1 MEKQQKRSTREDL
14 MQQSALNY
22 GYSGTLSRPQYGV
35 IINPGSEGLPLSVKK
50 HTQLEIGFGNGEFTV
65 QYAKEN
71 PEIFLYGVEISQ
83 SCVLRC
89 ARRAEGLKNLKI
101 INTDARY
108 MLRELFEDEV
118 LEKIIMQF
126 PCPWPGNGNAHR
138 RVTARDFSDGLAA
151 VLKIGGVFEM
161 VSDDEDYSNEVWRVL
176 GKHEALEAV
185 DFETNPERSISTKYE
200 RKWLAMGKNIFRL
213 TFKKIKN
220 FTVQRRTSQEMHIKI
235 KNKITKENIDAL
247 NNISG
252 KDERENKNVKSF
264 WKFGKN
270 FINVSGTP
278 TGERFLLETLTSDD
292 EFEQKF
298 YINISPRDEG
308 FLIRLDKTSSA
319 FLTPAVRAALADVA
333 EKLSK
338 NS

>member
-1 MEKQQKRSTREDL
+1 MDVLENQLEIRNEKLEIKNTPK
-14 MQQSALNY
+14 
-22 GYSGTLSRPQYGV
+22 LSLLTNIQARPQYCV
-35 IINPGSEGLPLSVKK
+35 IINPESVELPLSVKK

-161 VSDDEDYSNEVWRVL
+161 VSDDEDYSKEVWRVL
-176 GKHEALEAV
+176 GRHEALEAV
-185 DFETNPERSISTKYE
+185 GFETNPERSITTKYE
-200 RKWLAMGKNIFRL
+200 RKWLEMGKNIFKL
-213 TFKKIKN
+213 TFKKTKN
-220 FTVQRRTSQEMHIKI
+220 FTVERRAAQEMHVKI
-235 KNKITKENIDAL
+235 KKQISKSDLDAL
-247 NNISG
+247 KNISG
-252 KDERENKNVKSF
+252 KDEKENKNVKAF

-270 FINVSGTP
+270 FTD
-278 TGERFLLETLTSDD
+278 GERFLLETLTSDD

-319 FLTPAVRAALADVA
+319 FLTPAVRAALNDAA
-333 EKLSK
+333 EKLMK
-338 NS
+338 

>member
-1 MEKQQKRSTREDL
+1 MK
-14 MQQSALNY
+14 NCV
-22 GYSGTLSRPQYGV
+22 PQYKV
-35 IINPGSEGLPLSVKK
+35 IISPSEYLPLDVYE

-65 QYAKEN
+65 QYAKLN

-83 SCVLRC
+83 ACVLRC
-89 ARRAEGLKNLKI
+89 ARRAYGLKNLKI

-108 MLRELFEDEV
+108 MLRELFEDEA

-161 VSDDEDYSNEVWRVL
+161 VSDDEDYSREVWRVL
-176 GKHEALEAV
+176 GKHEALEAEE
-185 DFETNPERSISTKYE
+185 FLINPTRNITTKYE
-200 RKWLAMGKNIFRL
+200 RKWLEQGKNIFKL
-213 TFKKIKN
+213 TFKKIKS
-220 FTVQRRTSQEMHIKI
+220 FTVERRTSQEMHIKI
-235 KNKITKENIDAL
+235 RKKINKSDIDSLKNIF
-247 NNISG
+247 G
-252 KDERENKNVKSF
+252 QDESKKTF

-270 FINVSGTP
+270 FTDS
-278 TGERFLLETLTSDD
+278 ERFLLETLTSDD

-298 YINISPRDEG
+298 YINISPRDDG

-319 FLTPAVRAALADVA
+319 FLTPAVRAALNDVA
-333 EKLSK
+333 ERLL
-338 NS
+338 N

>member
-1 MEKQQKRSTREDL
+1 MDILKRSEKL
-14 MQQSALNY
+14 KKENCV
-22 GYSGTLSRPQYGV
+22 PQYKV
-35 IINPGSEGLPLSVKK
+35 IFSPSESEYLPLDVYE

-65 QYAKEN
+65 QYAKLN

-83 SCVLRC
+83 ACVLRC
-89 ARRAEGLKNLKI
+89 ARRAYGLKNLKI

-108 MLRELFEDEV
+108 MLRELFEDEA

-161 VSDDEDYSNEVWRVL
+161 VSDDEDYSREVWRVL
-176 GKHEALEAV
+176 GKHEALEAEE
-185 DFETNPERSISTKYE
+185 FLINPTRNITTKYE
-200 RKWLAMGKNIFRL
+200 RKWLEQGKNIFKL
-213 TFKKIKN
+213 TFKKIKS
-220 FTVQRRTSQEMHIKI
+220 FTVERRTSQEMHIKI
-235 KNKITKENIDAL
+235 RKKINKSDIDSLKNIF
-247 NNISG
+247 G
-252 KDERENKNVKSF
+252 QDESKKTF

-270 FINVSGTP
+270 FTDS
-278 TGERFLLETLTSDD
+278 ERFLLETLTSDD

-298 YINISPRDEG
+298 YINISPRDDG

-319 FLTPAVRAALADVA
+319 FLTPAVRAALNDVA
-333 EKLSK
+333 ERLL
-338 NS
+338 N